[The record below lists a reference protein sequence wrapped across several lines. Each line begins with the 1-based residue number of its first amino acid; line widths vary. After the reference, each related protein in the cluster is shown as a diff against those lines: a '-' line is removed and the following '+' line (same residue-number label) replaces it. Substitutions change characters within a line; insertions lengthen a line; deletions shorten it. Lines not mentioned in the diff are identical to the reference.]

1 MDSLVKGCESMLTL
15 KDVGILTDKSEG
27 FIKSKI
33 ANGVLIKYDK
43 FGKPLADPIKYKGF
57 FKIPDVKKVFN
68 IDPDLK
74 KLDQPNY
81 NNKCEYEEKD
91 ICPKEIIKIAQPDL
105 CEKLESLNDKRFDV
119 CIAAFD
125 INPKEFPVPFKL
137 ENNSETHRKFEE
149 TYSIIERMSNL
160 LTDNGSLLIYDTP
173 RRLPYYAVRL
183 AHKLVFKYWIAIHT
197 FDIRGEGMFNPATTG
212 ILFMVNKNERFVI
225 NTIREPHKKC
235 RYCKEI
241 LKDYGGKKHLM
252 HKKGAA
258 LSDVWKFM
266 EIGHQGIHETHKI
279 SKAVLERV
287 INLTCTNNSSVLL
300 ASLNEKNKL

>member
-1 MDSLVKGCESMLTL
+1 MDFLVKDCESMLTL
-15 KDVGILTDKSEG
+15 KDIGILTDKSEG

-33 ANGVLIKYDK
+33 VNGLLIKYDK

-57 FKIPDVKKVFN
+57 FKITDLKKVFN
-68 IDPDLK
+68 IEPDLK
-74 KLDQPNY
+74 KLVQPNY
-81 NNKCEYEEKD
+81 NNNCEYDEKD
-91 ICPKEIIKIAQPDL
+91 VCPKEIIKIAQPDL
-105 CEKLESLNDKRFDV
+105 YEKLEGLNDKRLDV

-125 INPKEFPVPFKL
+125 IIPKELTIPFKL
-137 ENNSETHRKFEE
+137 ENNPEACRNLEE
-149 TYSIIERMSNL
+149 TYRIIERMSNL

-197 FDIRGEGMFNPATTG
+197 LDIKGEGMFNPTATG
-212 ILFMVNKNERFVI
+212 ILFMVNKNENFVI

-235 RYCKEI
+235 TYCKEI

-252 HKKGAA
+252 HKNGAA

-266 EIGHQGIHETHKI
+266 QIKHQSINETYKMP
-279 SKAVLERV
+279 KAVLKRV
-287 INLTCTNNSSVLL
+287 INLTCTNNSSILL
-300 ASLNEKNKL
+300 ANLNEKNKL